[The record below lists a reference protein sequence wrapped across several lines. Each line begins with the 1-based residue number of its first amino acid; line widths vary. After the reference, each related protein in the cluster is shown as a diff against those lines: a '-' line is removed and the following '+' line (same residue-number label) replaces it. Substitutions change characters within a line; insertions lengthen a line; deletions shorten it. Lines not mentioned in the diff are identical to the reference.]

1 MGKQQSRMKSR
12 SDITELKQAKEMIE
26 VRARQ
31 QAAVAELGQRA
42 LAGTDLSTLLSE
54 AVALVART
62 LEVAFC
68 KVLELLPDGT
78 ALLLRAGVGWKE
90 GCVGSARVG
99 AGTDSQAGYTLLSD
113 EPVIVGDLRTE
124 TRFTGPA
131 LLHDHG
137 VVSGMSVIIHGRE
150 SPFGVLGVHTTMR
163 RTFTQDDIH
172 FLQAAAN
179 VLAAAITRSR
189 AEEALRISEA
199 EFRGLVESSPDGIV
213 LVNSNGRIVLANSQT
228 EKLFG
233 YTREELYKATVEIL
247 MPERFRTRHSQHR
260 AGYVARP
267 HVRPTGSGL
276 ELYGLRKDGSE
287 FPMEINL
294 SYHQTKEGLIVLSTI
309 RDVSERKQGEEVLRA
324 SEARYHDLF
333 NGVPVGLYRTAPGG
347 QFLDANQA
355 LVELLGYPD
364 REALLAINAVAV
376 YVNAHDR
383 KRWQALMEGQG
394 VVRRF
399 EMQLRRYDGT
409 IIWVEDNARVVRDA
423 DGRVQYYEGS
433 DQDITERKQAEE
445 LRREM
450 HVALA
455 NAMPGISRLD
465 PEGRYVTVNDMYA
478 RMTGYEPGE
487 MIGMDW
493 ARTVHPEDRGIA
505 LAAYHRMVT
514 EGKAECE
521 ARAVRKDGSVFHR
534 HVLMVKR
541 VNQEGNFMGHH
552 CFMRDISERT
562 QAETELKRTLSLL
575 NATLESTADG
585 ILVVDLTGKIV
596 SFNRKVADMWRIPNS
611 VLASHDDSEA
621 LNFVLEQLEDPEA
634 FLRKVREHYNDA
646 EAESFDVL
654 RFKDGRIF
662 ERTSQPQRIGAKSV
676 GRVWSF
682 RDVTERK
689 QAEEALRRSEE
700 RYRVLYED
708 NPSMYFTV
716 DAEGRVLSVN
726 EFGAGQLGYTVEELV
741 GQSMLHLIH
750 EDDKSFVFQ
759 RMKACVQNPSQ
770 IAYWE
775 FRKVRKDG
783 SMLWVKE
790 VAHALQT
797 ADGKTVVLLVCEDI
811 TEHKRAEATR
821 HALYEASLQIHEP
834 LRLQDRLDRLLQT
847 ARDILHLDRLNILL
861 ADSEGRWL
869 EGVASLGTRD
879 SLEAMRI
886 PIGPEG
892 GGIAQAYL
900 SRQAI
905 IWTDS
910 RARVPEELR
919 LKPPYDQLEAFRSR
933 AFAIIPL
940 VVQGRAIGVL
950 GADRKHSWQPLDTAT
965 LELLQL
971 FAAQAAL
978 AIEHGRFYEMQ
989 RMAAIQLEATVEDR
1003 TRGLQASNVQL
1014 LETTRKAEEASR
1026 HKSAFLANM
1035 SHELRTPLNA
1045 ILGFSELLQQQAY
1058 GPLTPKQA
1066 NYLDH
1071 IHASGKHLLALIN
1084 DILDLSKVEAGKLK
1098 VRPQSFEVREALEA
1112 ALHTVRPQ
1120 ATAKRQHLSLQVPGD
1135 LPTLVADPV
1144 RINQVLL
1151 NLLSNAVKFTPEGGS
1166 ITVTARQ
1173 VHSSAVAVERRKRAD
1188 REASTVDRERPGEFV
1203 EISVQDTGIGINA
1216 ENLQS
1221 LFQPFT
1227 QLEPVLTKR
1236 YEGSGL
1242 GLALTKKLVELHG
1255 GTIWAESVGEGKGST
1270 FTFRLLLAGLRATP
1284 RLLVVD
1290 DDETLLGTIRDV
1302 LKAAGYHIETAADGA
1317 AALAQVEAARPDLVI
1332 LDLSLPQVNGWE
1344 VLRSLRADTGTQA
1357 LPVLVI
1363 TGVEVGRGDE
1373 ILTAGA
1379 DEFLAKPFSVPVLVG
1394 TVQRLLEQGP
1404 LADRVLGWQTL
1415 ARTP

>member
-1 MGKQQSRMKSR
+1 MGKKQSRMKSR

-150 SPFGVLGVHTTMR
+150 SPFGVLGVHTTRR

-189 AEEALRISEA
+189 AEE
-199 EFRGLVESSPDGIV
+199 
-213 LVNSNGRIVLANSQT
+213 
-228 EKLFG
+228 
-233 YTREELYKATVEIL
+233 
-247 MPERFRTRHSQHR
+247 
-260 AGYVARP
+260 
-267 HVRPTGSGL
+267 
-276 ELYGLRKDGSE
+276 
-287 FPMEINL
+287 
-294 SYHQTKEGLIVLSTI
+294 
-309 RDVSERKQGEEVLRA
+309 VLRA
-324 SEARYHDLF
+324 SEARYQNLL
-333 NGVPVGLYRTAPGG
+333 NGVPVGLYRTTPGG
-347 QFLDANQA
+347 QFLDANRA

-376 YVNAHDR
+376 YVNTHDR
-383 KRWQALMEGQG
+383 KRWQALMERQG

-423 DGRVQYYEGS
+423 DGRVLYYEGS
-433 DQDITERKQAEE
+433 DQDITERKRAEE
-445 LRREM
+445 ALRESEDCYRDLVE
-450 HVALA
+450 HSHDLICTHDLEGNILSVNQQVGTVLGCDPSELLVKNIRDFLVPEVRDEFDAYLA
-455 NAMPGISRLD
+455 RIRSDGAASGLMQVQTSL
-465 PEGRYVTVNDMYA
+465 
-478 RMTGYEPGE
+478 GE
-487 MIGMDW
+487 RRVW
-493 ARTVHPEDRGIA
+493 EYNNTLR
-505 LAAYHRMVT
+505 T
-514 EGKAECE
+514 EGVATPI
-521 ARAVRKDGSVFHR
+521 VRGVA
-534 HVLMVKR
+534 
-541 VNQEGNFMGHH
+541 
-552 CFMRDISERT
+552 RDITERT
-562 QAETELKRTLSLL
+562 RAETELKRTLSLL

-634 FLRKVREHYNDA
+634 FLRKVREHYNDT

-654 RFKDGRIF
+654 RFKDGRVF

-716 DAEGRVLSVN
+716 DAGGRVLSVN

-790 VAHALQT
+790 VARALQT

-811 TEHKRAEATR
+811 TKRKRAEATR

-834 LRLQDRLDRLLQT
+834 LGLQDRLDRLLQT
-847 ARDILHLDRLNILL
+847 ARDVLHLDRLNILL

-879 SLEAMRI
+879 SPEAMRI

-950 GADRKHSWQPLDTAT
+950 GADQKHSRQPLDTAT

-978 AIEHGRFYEMQ
+978 AIEHGRLYEGQ
-989 RMAAIQLEATVEDR
+989 RIAAIQLEATVEDR
-1003 TRGLQASNVQL
+1003 TRELQASNVQL

-1045 ILGFSELLQQQAY
+1045 ILGFSELLQQQVY
-1058 GPLTPKQA
+1058 GPLTAKQA

-1112 ALHTVRPQ
+1112 ALHTIRPQ
-1120 ATAKRQHLSLQVPGD
+1120 AEAKRQHLSLQVPGD

-1151 NLLSNAVKFTPEGGS
+1151 NLLSNSVKFTPEGGS

-1203 EISVQDTGIGINA
+1203 EISVADTGIGINA
-1216 ENLQS
+1216 ENLQR

-1302 LKAAGYHIETAADGA
+1302 LKAAGYHVETAADGA
-1317 AALAQVEAARPDLVI
+1317 AALTQVEAAKPDLVI

-1344 VLRSLRADTGTQA
+1344 VLRSLRADTGTRA

-1379 DEFLAKPFSVPVLVG
+1379 DEFLAKPFSVPVLVS
-1394 TVQRLLEQGP
+1394 TVQRLLEQSP